1 MLSIL
6 TQKLIAA
13 VGLAGDLLL
22 GVSGD
27 SAANP
32 WRGHCAPVYRAP
44 AYVPAPPVVVHQA
57 PVYRPAYRPV
67 VWRQLP
73 RNAHRAAVPKAQ
85 AQEVR
90 AHQCFPQASTCASN
104 VGLHALVKAVSLGS
118 RVNDW

>member
-44 AYVPAPPVVVHQA
+44 AFMPAPPVVVYRT

-90 AHQCFPQASTCASN
+90 AHQCFPQTLLLGDYHWLEQIEYSN
-104 VGLHALVKAVSLGS
+104 
-118 RVNDW
+118 